1 MKEQQESKP
10 KKPNILVRLIALLVT
25 AALLLGALVLV
36 VYRDRLNLDALARW
50 FEYRNLET
58 SESGEAAPFSHA
70 GGKQAIFAYLEN
82 GVLLASDTGARYYS
96 FSGELYAEE
105 VQKLEHPVLT
115 ASAATAWSMTRAGR
129 ICSCSAGMEEAFHLT
144 LEGAGTCSPPG

>member
-50 FEYRNLET
+50 LDRK
-58 SESGEAAPFSHA
+58 S
-70 GGKQAIFAYLEN
+70 
-82 GVLLASDTGARYYS
+82 V
-96 FSGELYAEE
+96 
-105 VQKLEHPVLT
+105 V
-115 ASAATAWSMTRAGR
+115 
-129 ICSCSAGMEEAFHLT
+129 
-144 LEGAGTCSPPG
+144 